1 MFVGNRILV
10 TGAAGFIG
18 VNLLKRLLQTDA
30 VAIRGTLHV
39 RDAVLTDP
47 RIEYV
52 RGDLTTPDACAA
64 ACADMDY
71 VFICSAVTS
80 GAAVMANTPL
90 CHLTPNLVM
99 NARLLEAAYAA
110 RVKKTLFVSS
120 NTVYPV
126 SDKAMA
132 EGDCTNEFYEK
143 YHIVAWMKRF
153 SEIMCEMYARRV
165 RQPMA
170 TIVVR
175 PANAYGPY
183 DKFDWETSHVL
194 PALIRRVVER
204 HNPMV
209 IWGDG
214 KDIKD
219 FIYVEDLVDG
229 MVRAMDTIE
238 GYDEVNLA
246 SGEGYCLRDI
256 LALLL
261 KLEGF
266 ESAQVTYDASKPTMI
281 PKRLI
286 DPAKARQL
294 LGFSATTSIEDGLR
308 RTLAWYK
315 STRP

>member
-1 MFVGNRILV
+1 MFAGKRVLV

-18 VNLLKRLLQTDA
+18 INLLKRLLQTDA
-30 VAIRGTLHV
+30 AAIRGTLHV
-39 RDAVLTDP
+39 HDAVLRDP
-47 RIEYV
+47 RLEYV
-52 RGDLTTPDACAA
+52 RGDLTTPEACAA
-64 ACADMDY
+64 ACAGMDY

-80 GAAVMANTPL
+80 GAAVMEETPL

-110 RVKKTLFVSS
+110 GVQKVLFISS

-126 SDKAMA
+126 SDAPMV
-132 EGDCTNEFYEK
+132 EGDCANEFFEK

-153 SEIMCEMYARRV
+153 SEIMCEMYARRI
-165 RQPMA
+165 RKPMT

-175 PANAYGPY
+175 PANSYGPH

-204 HNPMV
+204 HDPMV

-214 KDIKD
+214 RDIKD

-229 MVRAMDTIE
+229 MVCAMDAIE

-246 SGEGYCLRDI
+246 SGQGYCLRDI

-261 KLEGF
+261 ELDGF
-266 ESAQVTYDASKPTMI
+266 DGARVTYDASKPTMI

-286 DPAKARQL
+286 SPEKAKRL
-294 LGFSATTSIEDGLR
+294 LGFEAGIPIDEGLR
-308 RTLAWYK
+308 RTIGWYR
-315 STRP
+315 STL